1 MYMCAMIVKL
11 ASVLTIFLLEFVTMT
26 ILRCGIFSFSFLLLK
41 FENSLTV
48 YMSNTVGVL
57 SEAGTVYT
65 SRAPKFAPGLL
76 VESVSLIF

>member
-41 FENSLTV
+41 TQGTQDTRRKQTKHQHNTQYMLYTNTHKQTLT
-48 YMSNTVGVL
+48 
-57 SEAGTVYT
+57 
-65 SRAPKFAPGLL
+65 K
-76 VESVSLIF
+76 